1 MEGLFAGVFLNAT
14 EHLMK
19 HVSKVILAGS
29 AFLCATSLSFG
40 WSDHGGFPLSVAGAQ
55 ARVGHPA
62 TPVSV
67 AGAARR
73 HVRHGAYA
81 GAGLAGAAAV
91 GAAAA
96 FGSAYNSYPG
106 GEPYYGNAGYGY
118 TAGPYGAYAAMPY
131 GAYGYRSYRSDCA
144 PGPRVGAFATQPW
157 DDVPTCP
164 PYR

>member
-1 MEGLFAGVFLNAT
+1 MFLNAT

-19 HVSKVILAGS
+19 HVRKLILAGS

-40 WSDHGGFPLSVAGAQ
+40 WSDDSGVSLSVTSAQ
-55 ARVGHPA
+55 ARVGRPA

-73 HVRHGAYA
+73 HVRHGAYT
-81 GAGLAGAAAV
+81 GIGLAGAAAV
-91 GAAAA
+91 GTAAA
-96 FGSAYNSYPG
+96 FGSAYN
-106 GEPYYGNAGYGY
+106 YYGGGPDAGYGY
-118 TAGPYGAYAAMPY
+118 SAGPYGAYAAMPY
-131 GAYGYRSYRSDCA
+131 GAYGYGSYRMDCA
-144 PGPRVGAFATQPW
+144 PGPRVGAFASQPW